1 MDKYFYTPNSKLT
14 LTNSIS
20 SCDTNMSF
28 LQSNCT
34 KYPSSPVNKTP
45 SPITKTT
52 QKSVVCSTPSSAT
65 ISSLARTVSTTST
78 PINCRI
84 EALNINDSGLC
95 ASSLISTST
104 TNIDTSSLASYD
116 TLFTEADINCL
127 VEALSQNQNEK
138 LTLSHL
144 MRSASSAG
152 ETSSRTNPDI
162 YHTSVPKRAETF
174 NGASSSKET
183 NISLNIN
190 EISKTRS
197 HKVSTS
203 SSSYI
208 NCGSSISSGSSNND
222 TNITNLNL
230 NTDLSADSGYQSRL
244 CVNQNHEL
252 DGDSCVCTC
261 FSDFNNSKNINND
274 NSQEEPSRAT
284 PYKLRLEDLVRYI
297 IKDYVKLKD
306 ENTSLKEDL
315 ENKQKTIELLQ
326 QKVDSIKVK

>member
-1 MDKYFYTPNSKLT
+1 
-14 LTNSIS
+14 
-20 SCDTNMSF
+20 MSF

-45 SPITKTT
+45 SPFTKTT
-52 QKSVVCSTPSSAT
+52 QKPIICSTPSSAT
-65 ISSLARTVSTTST
+65 ASLLARTVSTTST
-78 PINCRI
+78 PISSRI
-84 EALNINDSGLC
+84 EALSINDSGLC

-104 TNIDTSSLASYD
+104 TNIDTTSLASYD

-127 VEALSQNQNEK
+127 VEALSQNQNER

-152 ETSSRTNPDI
+152 ESSSRVNPDV

-190 EISKTRS
+190 EISKTRA

-203 SSSYI
+203 SSSYM
-208 NCGSSISSGSSNND
+208 NCGSSISSGGSNND
-222 TNITNLNL
+222 THLTNL

-252 DGDSCVCTC
+252 DGDSCACTC
-261 FSDFNNSKNINND
+261 FTDFNNNNNKNINND
-274 NSQEEPSRAT
+274 NSQDESYRAASA
-284 PYKLRLEDLVRYI
+284 YKLRLEDLVRYI

-306 ENTSLKEDL
+306 ENTSLKEDI

-326 QKVDSIKVK
+326 QKVDSIKVKQTNIIYKAHIL